1 MAADPTQGRP
11 IIRETSDGGPCQ
23 GVAVGNRMN
32 FAGTVCCFRR
42 LAVPRSCQENVQ
54 KNLHLWGGRDV
65 AANGVLLGR
74 KLEMMTGCRSDD
86 DPICATSVHV
96 IIYVVVVVKES
107 IVQPSETIPKGK
119 PYRYV
124 LDLGRAVFKAYPN
137 RGRVHLLLLMVVKL
151 GVFLV
156 QGHQVSLTFSFY
168 FT

>member
-1 MAADPTQGRP
+1 MWRCTKAADPTQGRP

-42 LAVPRSCQENVQ
+42 LAVPRSCEENVQ

-96 IIYVVVVVKES
+96 FIYVVVVFFFFR
-107 IVQPSETIPKGK
+107 P
-119 PYRYV
+119 
-124 LDLGRAVFKAYPN
+124 LFD
-137 RGRVHLLLLMVVKL
+137 
-151 GVFLV
+151 
-156 QGHQVSLTFSFY
+156 
-168 FT
+168 